1 MKNVKI
7 KVTANYSKRTFTIR
21 KESAKFRTLEMSQN
35 EFDECEYNTTE
46 DWEYFLRTQGGSYYE
61 VKK

>member
-1 MKNVKI
+1 MKITSNK
-7 KVTANYSKRTFTIR
+7 SKRTFTIR
-21 KESAKFRTLEMSQN
+21 KEDSKFRTLQMSRD

-46 DWEYFLRTQGGSYYE
+46 DWKYFLRTQGGSYYE

>member
-1 MKNVKI
+1 MKITSNK
-7 KVTANYSKRTFTIR
+7 SKRTFTIR
-21 KESAKFRTLEMSQN
+21 KEDSKFRTLQMSRY

>member
-1 MKNVKI
+1 MKITSNK
-7 KVTANYSKRTFTIR
+7 SKRTFTIR
-21 KESAKFRTLEMSQN
+21 KEGAKFRTLKMSQN

-46 DWEYFLRTQGGSYYE
+46 DWKYFLRTQDGNYYE